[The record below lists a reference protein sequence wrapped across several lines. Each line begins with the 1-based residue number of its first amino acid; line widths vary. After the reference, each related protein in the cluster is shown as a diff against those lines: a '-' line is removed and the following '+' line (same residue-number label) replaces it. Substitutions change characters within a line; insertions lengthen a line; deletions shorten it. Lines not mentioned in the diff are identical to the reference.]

1 MLFHEL
7 HQKGYFHALAWI
19 TISWFFMLIHEFEKS
34 QGAAAAA
41 AEQQFSNFKDR
52 GFALAVKKIIFQLA
66 KQTNKFNRHQPDD
79 F

>member
-1 MLFHEL
+1 
-7 HQKGYFHALAWI
+7 
-19 TISWFFMLIHEFEKS
+19 MLIHEFEKS
-34 QGAAAAA
+34 QAAAAAAA